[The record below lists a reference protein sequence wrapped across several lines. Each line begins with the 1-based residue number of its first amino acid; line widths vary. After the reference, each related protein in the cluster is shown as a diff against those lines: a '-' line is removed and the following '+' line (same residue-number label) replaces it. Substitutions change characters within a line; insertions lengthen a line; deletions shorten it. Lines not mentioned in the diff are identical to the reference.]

1 MLIRVW
7 ISSVL
12 LMLVVFVTGCK
23 EDDSDLTLPVA
34 GSSDIDQRQPIALSE
49 NQWRLWRQS
58 CALCH
63 VDGNGGAPRL
73 GHFEEWQPR
82 LLKGNS
88 VLLAHTIEG
97 FNYMPPLGYC
107 MACEQEDFSALIG
120 FMIGEVK

>member
-1 MLIRVW
+1 VLIRVW
-7 ISSVL
+7 ISSIL
-12 LMLVVFVTGCK
+12 LLLVFFVTGCK
-23 EDDSDLTLPVA
+23 EDTSNLTQPLA
-34 GSSDIDQRQPIALSE
+34 SSDVGQRHAIALSE
-49 NQWRLWRQS
+49 NQLRLWRQN

-82 LLKGNS
+82 LRKGNS

-107 MACEQEDFSALIG
+107 MACVQDDFSALIG
-120 FMIGEVK
+120 FMSGELK